1 MYERSLNEAEIFIR
15 AQTDPVL
22 PVRKVWENIARLA
35 KAEQFEI
42 ASLPDFTAL
51 LDADKRF
58 QIIPAHNEN
67 EISEVELAEGDLE
80 AEEMEQLGF
89 FPEDRIRLRAI
100 PAVPEVEAALPEEE
114 EDVASIRHRSFIS
127 QAEKKKIVA
136 KKKTTKVLRKKIA
149 KKKKSIKKKKSLPK
163 KKVKVRNSSKRK
175 K

>member
-15 AQTDPVL
+15 AQKDPLL
-22 PVRKVWENIARLA
+22 PVRKVWEDVARLA

-80 AEEMEQLGF
+80 GEEMEHLGF
-89 FPEDRIRLRAI
+89 FPEDRVRLRSI
-100 PAVPEVEAALPEEE
+100 PAGTRKLKPRFQRKRRTL
-114 EDVASIRHRSFIS
+114 
-127 QAEKKKIVA
+127 QAYVIV
-136 KKKTTKVLRKKIA
+136 L
-149 KKKKSIKKKKSLPK
+149 S
-163 KKVKVRNSSKRK
+163 
-175 K
+175 

>member
-15 AQTDPVL
+15 AQKDPVL
-22 PVRKVWENIARLA
+22 PVRKVWEDVARLA

-67 EISEVELAEGDLE
+67 EISEVDLAEGDLE
-80 AEEMEQLGF
+80 GEEMEHLGF
-89 FPEDRIRLRAI
+89 FPEDRVRLRAI
-100 PAVPEVEAALPEEE
+100 PVVPEVEAALPEEE

-127 QAEKKKIVA
+127 QAEKKKIEV
-136 KKKTTKVLRKKIA
+136 KKKGTKVLRKKIA
-149 KKKKSIKKKKSLPK
+149 NKKKSIKKRKSLPK
-163 KKVKVRNSSKRK
+163 KKTNVRKTKKRK